1 MVLFYTL
8 NPIPKHFTKMGMHS
22 RYLRMVLRKSD
33 TFSMIFDSYLLLMMF
48 GFRQQVLEGKSI

>member
-8 NPIPKHFTKMGMHS
+8 NPIPKHFTKMGMQS
-22 RYLRMVLRKSD
+22 SYLRMVLRKSD